1 MRDEALQENFLY
13 ENLVNAYMEHDRLII
28 AYDIDDT
35 VRPYK
40 SKCCEDVKEL
50 IRIAKEI
57 LNPYFIVFTANPH
70 YEKNIQFLNEENLPY
85 DAINENI
92 PEIGRYGDGLK
103 IYYNLFFDDKA
114 ARVVTRSVTY
124 NQQALFLYGH
134 GQSIKGVFF
143 ALRSSPVHEN
153 RRFRKSSRVCRKL
166 VYYRIFDI
174 P

>member
-1 MRDEALQENFLY
+1 MKDEALQENFLY

-50 IRIAKEI
+50 IRTAKEI

-114 ARVVTRSVTY
+114 GLREAY
-124 NQQALFLYGH
+124 
-134 GQSIKGVFF
+134 F
-143 ALRSSPVHEN
+143 ALNRLCYYVKHGIIVKLEEN
-153 RRFRKSSRVCRKL
+153 
-166 VYYRIFDI
+166 I
-174 P
+174 